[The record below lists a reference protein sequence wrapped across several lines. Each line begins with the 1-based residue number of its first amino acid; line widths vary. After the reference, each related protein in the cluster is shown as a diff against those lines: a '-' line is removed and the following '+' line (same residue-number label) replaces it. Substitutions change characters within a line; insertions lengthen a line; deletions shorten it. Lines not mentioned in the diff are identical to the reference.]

1 MRNDVS
7 FVLISLEG
15 GKRFFKNNISLS
27 NINFQI
33 FGINGKD
40 LRAEKYFK
48 TMFSNDHK
56 LLSPSEIGNRNSHI
70 IAIESFL
77 ASSSNFCCILEDDV
91 TVNSNI
97 FFDLIKSL
105 SLNSFDFIH
114 LGGLE
119 GLRINTVFKRYE
131 KNKSVCAISKFELN
145 TLWRACG
152 YIINKK
158 AAQEII
164 DAQEKDVLVSDNW
177 STLFKNKKLNYGF
190 CKCVNHPELLENS
203 LLQDERIALR
213 KIRGSN
219 HLRNLRRICSTLLVI
234 IFSWLKK

>member
-97 FFDLIKSL
+97 FF
-105 SLNSFDFIH
+105 
-114 LGGLE
+114 
-119 GLRINTVFKRYE
+119 
-131 KNKSVCAISKFELN
+131 
-145 TLWRACG
+145 
-152 YIINKK
+152 
-158 AAQEII
+158 
-164 DAQEKDVLVSDNW
+164 
-177 STLFKNKKLNYGF
+177 
-190 CKCVNHPELLENS
+190 
-203 LLQDERIALR
+203 
-213 KIRGSN
+213 
-219 HLRNLRRICSTLLVI
+219 
-234 IFSWLKK
+234 

>member
-1 MRNDVS
+1 M
-7 FVLISLEG
+7 
-15 GKRFFKNNISLS
+15 
-27 NINFQI
+27 
-33 FGINGKD
+33 
-40 LRAEKYFK
+40 
-48 TMFSNDHK
+48 
-56 LLSPSEIGNRNSHI
+56 
-70 IAIESFL
+70 
-77 ASSSNFCCILEDDV
+77 
-91 TVNSNI
+91 
-97 FFDLIKSL
+97 
-105 SLNSFDFIH
+105 
-114 LGGLE
+114 
-119 GLRINTVFKRYE
+119 
-131 KNKSVCAISKFELN
+131 
-145 TLWRACG
+145 WRACG

>member
-1 MRNDVS
+1 M
-7 FVLISLEG
+7 
-15 GKRFFKNNISLS
+15 
-27 NINFQI
+27 
-33 FGINGKD
+33 
-40 LRAEKYFK
+40 
-48 TMFSNDHK
+48 
-56 LLSPSEIGNRNSHI
+56 
-70 IAIESFL
+70 
-77 ASSSNFCCILEDDV
+77 
-91 TVNSNI
+91 
-97 FFDLIKSL
+97 
-105 SLNSFDFIH
+105 
-114 LGGLE
+114 
-119 GLRINTVFKRYE
+119 
-131 KNKSVCAISKFELN
+131 
-145 TLWRACG
+145 WRACG

-219 HLRNLRRICSTLLVI
+219 HLRNLRRICNTLLVI